1 LKLRNKNGPRVRV
14 VDLKKHFPIY
24 GGLFLRLKGWI
35 QAVDGVNFEIQPGE
49 ILGLVGESGCG
60 KTTLG
65 RTVAGLIERTSGD
78 VYFEGENIF
87 ELPSKEARAVR
98 KKMQIVFQDPFSSL
112 DPRMTLQQL
121 FTEAYNQG
129 PRAIFEK
136 GQATSQLLELV
147 GLPQDYALKYPHE
160 LSGGEAQR
168 ASVARSLAIEPTF
181 LFADEPI
188 SALDVSIQARMIE
201 MMRDLQQKLNLSILF
216 VSHNLAVV
224 RQISDRVGVM
234 YLGKL
239 VEIGAT
245 ETVIERL
252 VHPYT
257 EVLFK
262 SVPIPDP
269 KAKMGDFS
277 VIGEPGSAENPPP
290 GCRFHPRCAKATA
303 KCSQQ
308 EPEMV
313 AVEEDYF
320 VACHKEFA

>member
-1 LKLRNKNGPRVRV
+1 LINKNSPRVRV
-14 VDLKKHFPIY
+14 VDLIKHYPIY

-35 QAVDGVNFEIQPGE
+35 RAVDGVSFDIHPGE

-78 VYFEGENIF
+78 VYFEGKNIF
-87 ELPSKEARAVR
+87 ELPNKEARDVK
-98 KKMQIVFQDPFSSL
+98 KKMQIIFQDPFSSL
-112 DPRMTLQQL
+112 DPRMTLHQL
-121 FTEAYNQG
+121 LQESYNQG
-129 PRAIFEK
+129 PRVNYDDDI
-136 GQATSQLLELV
+136 ATSQLLELV
-147 GLPQDYALKYPHE
+147 GLPEDYALKYPHE

-168 ASVARSLAIEPTF
+168 ASVARSLAIEPSF

-201 MMRDLQQKLNLSILF
+201 MIRDLQRQLNLSVLF

-224 RQISDRVGVM
+224 RQISDRIGVM
-234 YLGKL
+234 YLGQL

-252 VHPYT
+252 AHPYT
-257 EVLFK
+257 EALFK

-269 KAKMGDFS
+269 KSKMGE
-277 VIGEPGSAENPPP
+277 VAIIGEPGSAENPPT
-290 GCRFHPRCAKATA
+290 GCRFHPRCVYATE

-313 AVEEDYF
+313 AIEDDYY
-320 VACHKEFA
+320 VACHKDAA